1 MIFMTSYPEAES
13 WEWSLPM
20 YRERACLPLYS
31 WRFRVP
37 ITVAATIEQIP
48 VIFDFI
54 ERLMSHAGFDLRK
67 IMEVQLAAE
76 EACTNVAKY
85 AYSGKDG
92 TIHIVA
98 RVHGDRLVLI
108 IEDDGI
114 AFDPTIHIVALSQA
128 GTKDRPIGGLGIH
141 LIRCYTDKMSFEVR
155 DGKNVLT
162 LVKNR
167 D

>member
-1 MIFMTSYPEAES
+1 MEAMEN
-13 WEWSLPM
+13 EQ
-20 YRERACLPLYS
+20 E
-31 WRFRVP
+31 

-48 VIFDFI
+48 AISDFI

-67 IMEVQLAAE
+67 IMEVQLAGE

-85 AYSGKDG
+85 AYPGKEG

-98 RVHGDRLVLI
+98 RVHGERLVLI
-108 IEDDGI
+108 IEDHGI
-114 AFDPTIHIVALSQA
+114 AFDPTTHIVALSQA
-128 GTKDRPIGGLGIH
+128 DTKDRPIGGLGIH
-141 LIRCYTDKMSFEVR
+141 LIRCYVDEISFEFR

-167 D
+167 A